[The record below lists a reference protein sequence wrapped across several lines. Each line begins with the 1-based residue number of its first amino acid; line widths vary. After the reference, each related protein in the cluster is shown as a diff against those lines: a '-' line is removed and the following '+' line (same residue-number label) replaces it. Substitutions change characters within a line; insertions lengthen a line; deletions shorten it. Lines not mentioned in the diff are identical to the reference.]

1 MAVSIY
7 PIHFNKLVI
16 INTMRPLYLLVLAA
30 PLFLNLHC
38 KKDAEPEITKDPD
51 LCELYGVD
59 DARCRAQELA
69 KLPAYTQVGA
79 GTFGCLLNG
88 KAFIP
93 STCCG
98 DFFNPP
104 LPKWRSDYY
113 INDKTYYL
121 EAKNKLDQYSP
132 YYNIGLNLLV
142 NLKSPRPIKLI
153 IQKGE
158 YLEKSGGGIS
168 LRSNSSTISYNTF
181 DPSSGQIIISK
192 LDTNNQT
199 ISGTFEFKAANETD
213 TITIT
218 DGRFDLP
225 YSLQ

>member
-1 MAVSIY
+1 M
-7 PIHFNKLVI
+7 K
-16 INTMRPLYLLVLAA
+16 PLYLLVLAA

-69 KLPAYTQVGA
+69 KLPPYTEVGA

-113 INDKTYYL
+113 LNNSTYFIGAINRISKDL
-121 EAKNKLDQYSP
+121 P
-132 YYNIGLNLLV
+132 YYELGLNV
-142 NLKSPRPIKLI
+142 IYKLTDSLPKKI
-153 IQKGE
+153 NIQEGVF
-158 YLEKSGGGIS
+158 LEKSGGGVTYS
-168 LRSNSSTISYNTF
+168 LTGEYSTQYNTYN
-181 DPSSGQIIISK
+181 PSSGSFIINFVDTINQI
-192 LDTNNQT
+192 
-199 ISGTFEFKAANETD
+199 ISGTFEFNAATETD

>member
-1 MAVSIY
+1 M
-7 PIHFNKLVI
+7 K
-16 INTMRPLYLLVLAA
+16 PLYLLLLAA

-38 KKDAEPEITKDPD
+38 KKDAEPEITKDPN
-51 LCELYGVD
+51 LCDLYGVD

-88 KAFIP
+88 KTFIP

-104 LPKWRSDYY
+104 LPKFYSDYY
-113 INDKTYYL
+113 VRDKTYYI
-121 EAKNKLDQYSP
+121 EAMRKVDIETP
-132 YYNIGLNLLV
+132 YYTLGLNLLFDL
-142 NLKSPRPIKLI
+142 NSEFPKKIN
-153 IQKGE
+153 IQKGKF
-158 YLEKSGGGIS
+158 LEKSGGGI
-168 LRSNSSTISYNTF
+168 NYNKKDEQSVHFDTY
-181 DPSSGQIIISK
+181 DPSSGYFIINYVDTINQII
-192 LDTNNQT
+192 
-199 ISGTFEFKAANETD
+199 SGSFEFKGANETD
-213 TITIT
+213 TIIIT

>member
-1 MAVSIY
+1 MK
-7 PIHFNKLVI
+7 PI
-16 INTMRPLYLLVLAA
+16 YLLLLAA

-38 KKDAEPEITKDPD
+38 KKDAEPETTKDPD
-51 LCELYGVD
+51 PCELYGTH

-104 LPKWRSDYY
+104 LPSLNAIYY
-113 INDKTYYL
+113 P
-121 EAKNKLDQYSP
+121 S
-132 YYNIGLNLLV
+132 
-142 NLKSPRPIKLI
+142 
-153 IQKGE
+153 
-158 YLEKSGGGIS
+158 EKSGIIGSINKKNDKNSFYQIGLIYYSDFNNIRLPKSYDLKETSNEFNYSGGDIS
-168 LRSNSSTISYNTF
+168 IKQSATHSRYTTYNPNSGTLLISN
-181 DPSSGQIIISK
+181 
-192 LDTNNQT
+192 LDTINQI

>member
-1 MAVSIY
+1 MK
-7 PIHFNKLVI
+7 PI
-16 INTMRPLYLLVLAA
+16 YLLLLAA

-51 LCELYGVD
+51 PCELYGTH

-69 KLPAYTQVGA
+69 RLPTYTEVGA

-104 LPKWRSDYY
+104 LPKLTSIYY
-113 INDKTYYL
+113 QKDQGYFFGSQNRTDKNLPYFELGITLFIELNSITPFQINVRRFNYD
-121 EAKNKLDQYSP
+121 NKQ
-132 YYNIGLNLLV
+132 
-142 NLKSPRPIKLI
+142 
-153 IQKGE
+153 
-158 YLEKSGGGIS
+158 SGGNAIYFSNNTKVYFESFDSIS
-168 LRSNSSTISYNTF
+168 GYTLINLIDTI
-181 DPSSGQIIISK
+181 K
-192 LDTNNQT
+192 QT
-199 ISGTFEFKAANETD
+199 ISGTFEYKAANETD
-213 TITIT
+213 TVYIS

>member
-1 MAVSIY
+1 M
-7 PIHFNKLVI
+7 K
-16 INTMRPLYLLVLAA
+16 PLYLLVLAA

-51 LCELYGVD
+51 LCELYDVD

-104 LPKWRSDYY
+104 IQKLWSE
-113 INDKTYYL
+113 YYL
-121 EAKNKLDQYSP
+121 QNTTYFIGAINRMSLELP
-132 YYNIGLNLLV
+132 YYNIGLNV
-142 NLKSPRPIKLI
+142 IYKLTDSLPKKI
-153 IQKGE
+153 NIQEGVF
-158 YLEKSGGGIS
+158 LEKSGGGVNYS
-168 LRSNSSTISYNTF
+168 LTGEYSVQYNTYN
-181 DPSSGQIIISK
+181 PSSGSFIINFVDTINQI
-192 LDTNNQT
+192 
-199 ISGTFEFKAANETD
+199 ISGTFEFNAANETD

>member
-1 MAVSIY
+1 M
-7 PIHFNKLVI
+7 K
-16 INTMRPLYLLVLAA
+16 PLYLLLLAA

-51 LCELYGVD
+51 PCELYGAH

-69 KLPAYTQVGA
+69 KLPAYTEVGA

-104 LPKWRSDYY
+104 LPKIRSNYEKANELY
-113 INDKTYYL
+113 FVEVINRVDLKT
-121 EAKNKLDQYSP
+121 P
-132 YYNIGLNLLV
+132 YYTVGLNIFFNLNDSLPKNIDIKEPALLNQSDGGGV
-142 NLKSPRPIKLI
+142 SHTLT
-153 IQKGE
+153 GE
-158 YLEKSGGGIS
+158 YSVQ
-168 LRSNSSTISYNTF
+168 YNTYN
-181 DPSSGQIIISK
+181 PSSGSFIINFVDTINQI
-192 LDTNNQT
+192 
-199 ISGTFEFKAANETD
+199 ISGTFEFNAANETD

>member
-1 MAVSIY
+1 M
-7 PIHFNKLVI
+7 K
-16 INTMRPLYLLVLAA
+16 PLYLLVLAA

-51 LCELYGVD
+51 PCELYGAH

-69 KLPAYTQVGA
+69 KLPTYTEVGA

-104 LPKWRSDYY
+104 LPKLNSSYY
-113 INDKTYYL
+113 VNGRAYFIGAINRTNI
-121 EAKNKLDQYSP
+121 ETP
-132 YYNIGLNLLV
+132 YYSVGLNILFEL
-142 NLKSPRPIKLI
+142 NSPLPVYID
-153 IQKGE
+153 IQEVDKD
-158 YLEKSGGGIS
+158 LRHSGGGI
-168 LRSNSSTISYNTF
+168 TYGITGEQTTYYNTF
-181 DPSSGQIIISK
+181 YPTSGSFTINHLDSINQI
-192 LDTNNQT
+192 
-199 ISGTFEFKAANETD
+199 ISGTFEYKAANETD